1 MTAIDLLVTS
11 GNGPVECR
19 IALMSLVEK
28 IQAEAR
34 QSGCAVE
41 TAFGP
46 QPDQHG
52 AKSALLTLEGAA
64 AASVA
69 AGFCGT
75 IKFVFKSPA
84 HPGHKRQ
91 NWFVGVN
98 AVDLTAAPASI
109 SIAQQDVRF
118 ETLRAGDPGGQHQNT
133 TDSAVLSICRPG

>member
-34 QSGCAVE
+34 QSGCVVE

-52 AKSALLTLEGAA
+52 AKSALLTLDPCRLGRAWA
-64 AASVA
+64 QYDPVPSRH
-69 AGFCGT
+69 GFR
-75 IKFVFKSPA
+75 P
-84 HPGHKRQ
+84 
-91 NWFVGVN
+91 
-98 AVDLTAAPASI
+98 DLRCARS
-109 SIAQQDVRF
+109 
-118 ETLRAGDPGGQHQNT
+118 
-133 TDSAVLSICRPG
+133 